1 MPQHTEYSRMQLRDE
16 RRILEEHARVGGC
29 SLILSPFQD
38 FSAIGARAHRS
49 QLEVLRKFLTS
60 MPKDRITVAVADGG
74 FAGNLTIVGDWFGAK
89 ALPPQSGSGY
99 RQTVFST
106 HASTVLRWTRDF
118 DQELED
124 GLRAK
129 GVSVHGS
136 CDHALKRIDDRLR
149 ELPAE

>member
-1 MPQHTEYSRMQLRDE
+1 MQLRDE

-29 SLILSPFQD
+29 SLILNPFQD
-38 FSAIGARAHRS
+38 FSAVGARVHRS
-49 QLEVLRKFLTS
+49 QLEVLRQFLTS
-60 MPKDRITVAVADGG
+60 MPEDMITVAVADGS

-89 ALPPQSGSGY
+89 ALPAQSGSGY

-118 DQELED
+118 DEELED

-129 GVSVHGS
+129 GIGVHGS